1 MSDVNAELINQAI
14 EEAEITYSDSGA
26 AATATFEIPR
36 EALTDSNQFNG
47 TVNFDAIDRAGN
59 ESDYLED
66 TKRLVVD
73 NITPISTIEYNAPAQ
88 TVDGIAYYD
97 GNIISTIVVN
107 EANFYSEDA
116 VITVT
121 KDGTDYP
128 VNVDW
133 TDNSADMHTGVF
145 TLSEDGDYFVTVS
158 YMDKS
163 NNQMQTYAS
172 DQMTIDTQINEATIT
187 INGEDA
193 SGRAFKDDVVL
204 GVAFEDKNY
213 QNYEIILT
221 RTSYADKNVDV
232 TDKFIGNRM
241 SINDNTGAG
250 SFNSFEKIKDN
261 DGIYTITVR
270 VSDKAG
276 HVSDKSETFTINR
289 FGSVYEYNDY
299 LVSLIKDG
307 GAYVQNVN
315 DNLVITEYNA
325 DRLVSQSLDIKISR
339 DGKPI
344 NTSKYTVTPE
354 ISEQTAVGNS
364 GWYQYQ
370 YTIEKDNFT
379 EDGIYKVTV
388 ASKDATGNTPENT
401 PDNTNYTSNSILFR
415 VDSTSPEISSIKGLE
430 KSVINSTE
438 VIPEYT
444 VYDTIGLKSVTVEVD
459 GKEVQKVTDFG
470 SDMNNYVGSFT
481 LKENSASQKVR
492 IVVTDMAGNVTDTDA
507 NDFNAAYSFNPS
519 VIVSTN
525 FFVRWYANKGIFWGS
540 ITGVVV
546 VIAGVTAGIIAGKKR
561 KKETE

>member
-1 MSDVNAELINQAI
+1 M
-14 EEAEITYSDSGA
+14 
-26 AATATFEIPR
+26 
-36 EALTDSNQFNG
+36 
-47 TVNFDAIDRAGN
+47 
-59 ESDYLED
+59 
-66 TKRLVVD
+66 
-73 NITPISTIEYNAPAQ
+73 
-88 TVDGIAYYD
+88 
-97 GNIISTIVVN
+97 
-107 EANFYSEDA
+107 
-116 VITVT
+116 
-121 KDGTDYP
+121 
-128 VNVDW
+128 
-133 TDNSADMHTGVF
+133 
-145 TLSEDGDYFVTVS
+145 
-158 YMDKS
+158 
-163 NNQMQTYAS
+163 
-172 DQMTIDTQINEATIT
+172 
-187 INGEDA
+187 
-193 SGRAFKDDVVL
+193 
-204 GVAFEDKNY
+204 
-213 QNYEIILT
+213 
-221 RTSYADKNVDV
+221 DV

-354 ISEQTAVGNS
+354 MSEQTAVGNS

-438 VIPEYT
+438 VTPEYT
-444 VYDTIGLKSVTVEVD
+444 VYDTIGLKSVAVEVD

-470 SDMNNYVGSFT
+470 SDMNNFVGSFT

>member
-1 MSDVNAELINQAI
+1 MINQAI

-26 AATATFEIPR
+26 TATATFEIPR

-73 NITPISTIEYNAPAQ
+73 NITPISTIEYNAPVQ

-232 TDKFIGNRM
+232 TDNFIGNRM

-354 ISEQTAVGNS
+354 MSEQTAVGNS

-438 VIPEYT
+438 VTPEYT
-444 VYDTIGLKSVTVEVD
+444 VYDTIGLKSVAVEVD

>member
-1 MSDVNAELINQAI
+1 MDKTTPTDLQISYSNSLLDTFLSNISFGFYNSKVTVTISATDNISSVHNFQYSYVKASGVSDVNAELINQAI

-250 SFNSFEKIKDN
+250 SFNS
-261 DGIYTITVR
+261 
-270 VSDKAG
+270 
-276 HVSDKSETFTINR
+276 
-289 FGSVYEYNDY
+289 
-299 LVSLIKDG
+299 
-307 GAYVQNVN
+307 
-315 DNLVITEYNA
+315 
-325 DRLVSQSLDIKISR
+325 
-339 DGKPI
+339 
-344 NTSKYTVTPE
+344 
-354 ISEQTAVGNS
+354 
-364 GWYQYQ
+364 
-370 YTIEKDNFT
+370 
-379 EDGIYKVTV
+379 
-388 ASKDATGNTPENT
+388 
-401 PDNTNYTSNSILFR
+401 
-415 VDSTSPEISSIKGLE
+415 
-430 KSVINSTE
+430 
-438 VIPEYT
+438 
-444 VYDTIGLKSVTVEVD
+444 LK
-459 GKEVQKVTDFG
+459 
-470 SDMNNYVGSFT
+470 
-481 LKENSASQKVR
+481 
-492 IVVTDMAGNVTDTDA
+492 
-507 NDFNAAYSFNPS
+507 
-519 VIVSTN
+519 
-525 FFVRWYANKGIFWGS
+525 NKG
-540 ITGVVV
+540 
-546 VIAGVTAGIIAGKKR
+546 
-561 KKETE
+561 